1 MTYINFPYLHGT
13 EMVVVS
19 YGWQKSIFHICRQ
32 LRWGREL
39 WVRNVIFFSYL
50 QGTEVVMW

>member
-1 MTYINFPYLHGT
+1 MTDINISYLHGT

-32 LRWGREL
+32 LRWGC
-39 WVRNVIFFSYL
+39 
-50 QGTEVVMW
+50 